1 MAESNDVFGELT
13 KFSTLWNQ
21 LKARASSTAKAC
33 QDYEDML
40 WQDYIQRGKRPP
52 EAMVQKLYKLRSDRD
67 LAQQEANEAPGEFV
81 RSYGAFH
88 QRSKARDAAP
98 RLSR

>member
-1 MAESNDVFGELT
+1 MAEGNDVFGELT
-13 KFSTLWNQ
+13 RFGVLWHD
-21 LKARASSTAKAC
+21 LKGRASETAKIC

-40 WQDYIQRGKRPP
+40 WRDYIERGKRPP
-52 EAMVQKLYKLRSDRD
+52 EAMVQKLYKLRGERD
-67 LAQQEANEAPGEFV
+67 LAQQAANDAPGEFV

-88 QRSKARDAAP
+88 QKSRARDAGP